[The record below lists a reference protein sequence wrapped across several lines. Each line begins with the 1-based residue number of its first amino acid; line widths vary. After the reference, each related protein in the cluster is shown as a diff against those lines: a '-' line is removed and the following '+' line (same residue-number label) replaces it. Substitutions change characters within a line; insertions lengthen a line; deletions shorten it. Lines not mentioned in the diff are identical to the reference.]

1 MPYQYRWEVESQV
14 LIARQRPVKR
24 YMMATLS
31 GYFPVLQKLGD
42 GSIGAVIRSGD
53 IHLGERGRM
62 ELVRSLDGG
71 ESWSAARPIEIDGP
85 DPRNQCFVSLS
96 DGTLLLAYVHAGYTN
111 GQFDN
116 AKGYDRVYVIR
127 SADYGATWSCPSVVD
142 LGHAPIEDPLY
153 SPYGKMT
160 ELPDGAILMPTHA
173 ASRTERRRSD
183 SLVLRSRDG
192 GRTWGDGSLVAE
204 GFDETALLHL
214 ASGRLIAM
222 MRSADGDLWQTE
234 SDDLG
239 YTWSEPSRITQPTQH
254 PADLLLL
261 ESGRVLLSFG
271 HRSPPYGVRAL
282 ISNDECET
290 WEHDSEMVLTAD
302 SSNRDCGYPSA
313 VQLDDGKVF
322 VAYYACESPGP
333 FRYERYS
340 TIGPHAAGVKLDESD
355 LL

>member
-1 MPYQYRWEVESQV
+1 MPYQYRWEVDSQV

-24 YMMATLS
+24 YMMATLG

-42 GSIGAVIRSGD
+42 GSIGAVIESGD
-53 IHLGERGRM
+53 FHVGERGRL
-62 ELVRSLDGG
+62 EFVRSLDGG
-71 ESWSAARPIEIDGP
+71 ESWSAARPIDIDGP
-85 DPRNQCFVSLS
+85 DARNQCFVSLS
-96 DGTLLLAYVHAGYTN
+96 DGTLLLAYVHGGYTN
-111 GQFDN
+111 GQFDK
-116 AKGYDRVYVIR
+116 AKGYDSVHVIR
-127 SADYGATWSCPSVVD
+127 SADYGATWSYPSVVD
-142 LGHAPIEDPLY
+142 LGPAPVEGPLY

-160 ELPDGAILMPTHA
+160 ELPDGTILMPMYA
-173 ASRTERRRSD
+173 GSRTEPRRSD

-192 GRTWGDGSLVAE
+192 GRTWGDGSLVAG

-239 YTWSEPSRITQPTQH
+239 YTWSEPRRITQPTQH
-254 PADLLLL
+254 PADLLML
-261 ESGRVLLSFG
+261 ESGRVLLTFG

-282 ISNDECET
+282 ISNDECDT
-290 WEHDSEMVLTAD
+290 WGHDSEMVLTAD

-322 VAYYACESPGP
+322 VAYYAYESPGP

-355 LL
+355 LP